1 MISVFLEISNR
12 LKGNLSFFSH
22 IYDKIIW
29 KIYGSE
35 KLRRTGFC
43 RFIPRWTMLSNKRP
57 HALITGASRG
67 IGAAATEIFARSGYS
82 VTIFYRSSADKAD
95 DLVVRLLQEGCDAI
109 AVQVDIRDYY
119 AVRAA
124 VHKANLQ
131 FGAVDVLVSNAGI
144 ASQKLFTDVTPDE
157 FREMMDTHVT
167 GLYNIVE
174 AVLPGMISR
183 KTGSIVTVS
192 SIWGITGASCEVAYS
207 TAKAAVIGFTKAL
220 AKEVGPSNIRV
231 NCVAPGV
238 VDTDMNR
245 GLSAEDME
253 MLCEETPLERIG
265 TPEEIAETIL
275 FLASPKASF
284 ITGQVISPNG
294 GLVI

>member
-1 MISVFLEISNR
+1 
-12 LKGNLSFFSH
+12 
-22 IYDKIIW
+22 
-29 KIYGSE
+29 
-35 KLRRTGFC
+35 
-43 RFIPRWTMLSNKRP
+43 MLSNKRP